1 MKTTKLSEK
10 FKIEHEGLHF
20 TVEKL
25 PDGKMNVEP
34 EGNCYDNDGFVF
46 FNSSPET
53 IKAVGEM
60 LIEASTI
67 SDAMF
72 KC

>member
-1 MKTTKLSEK
+1 MKIKKLSEK
-10 FKIEHEGLHF
+10 FKIEHEGLYF
-20 TVEKL
+20 TVEKFNN
-25 PDGKMNVEP
+25 GKITIIPKGYNTI
-34 EGNCYDNDGFVF
+34 GGFVF
-46 FNSSPET
+46 DNSKPET
-53 IKAVGEM
+53 IEAIGLM

>member
-10 FKIEHEGLHF
+10 FKIEHEGLFF
-20 TVEKL
+20 TVEKFS
-25 PDGKMNVEP
+25 DGIMTVEQGP
-34 EGNCYDNDGFVF
+34 SFNCLT
-46 FNSSPET
+46 PET

>member
-10 FKIEHEGLHF
+10 FKIEYKRLYF
-20 TVEKL
+20 TVEKF
-25 PDGKMNVEP
+25 PDGKMTIEP
-34 EGNCYDNDGFVF
+34 QGHYDNVGFVF
-46 FNSSPET
+46 IDSKPET
-53 IKAVGEM
+53 IKTIGEM
-60 LIEASTI
+60 LIEASSI